1 MVGQVDIFE
10 AFPGQIDPPP
20 MWECMKTCAR
30 ANIHTDTFPNGGK
43 RCMYGI
49 VQAGT
54 SGDDAYER
62 INENHEVTI
71 YCKFYQM
78 KG

>member
-1 MVGQVDIFE
+1 MDEQIDIFA

-30 ANIHTDTFPNGGK
+30 ANIHTDTFPLGGV
-43 RCMYGI
+43 RCQYGLT
-49 VQAGT
+49 QTGT
-54 SGDDAYER
+54 SGEDTYER
-62 INENHEVTI
+62 IDANSHVTI